1 MKIAHLSSAH
11 PRYDTRIFV
20 KECTSLAKNESY
32 EVNLII
38 ADGKGNERKNNVNI
52 YDVGKLKGRFSR
64 IFKTTKLVYEKA
76 LALNCDVYHFH
87 DPELIPIALKLKKKG
102 KKVIFDSHEDVP
114 KQLLGKPYLNKPILV
129 ILSKTFAVL
138 ENYACKKFDYIITA
152 TPFIREKFLKINK
165 NSIDVNNYP
174 IIGELA
180 KDIDWSKKT
189 KTVCYVGGIAKIR
202 GIIELVKAME
212 QTEDIRLNL
221 AGVFDNV
228 EVEKE
233 VKTFEGWKNVNELG
247 FLNREGVAKVMS
259 ESVAG
264 IVTLHPIVNYLDA
277 LPVKM
282 FEYMAAGI
290 PVVTSNIPLW
300 KEIVDGN
307 SCGLIVNPMNPT
319 EIGNAIN
326 FLISNPEKAEEM
338 GRNGQKAVLEKYN
351 WAVEEE
357 KLLKIYEEITT

>member
-11 PRYDTRIFV
+11 PRYDTRIFL

-38 ADGKGNERKNNVNI
+38 ADGNGNELKNNVNI
-52 YDVGKLKGRFSR
+52 YDVGKLPGRFSR

-76 LALNCDVYHFH
+76 LALDCDVYHFH

-102 KKVIFDSHEDVP
+102 KVVIFDSHEDVP
-114 KQLLGKPYLNKPILV
+114 KQLLGKPYLNKPVLV
-129 ILSKTFAVL
+129 VISKTFAIL
-138 ENYACKKFDYIITA
+138 ENYACKKFDYIIAA
-152 TPFIREKFLKINK
+152 TPFIKEKFLKINK
-165 NSIDVNNYP
+165 NSIDVNNFP
-174 IIGELA
+174 IIGELS

-202 GIIELVKAME
+202 GIREVVKAME
-212 QTEDIRLNL
+212 YTNEIRLNL
-221 AGVFDNV
+221 GGKFD
-228 EVEKE
+228 ELEIEKE
-233 VKTFEGWKNVNELG
+233 VKTYKGWENVNELG
-247 FLNREGVAKVMS
+247 FLNREGVAQVLG

-264 IVTLHPIVNYLDA
+264 IVTLHPVINYLDA

-290 PVVTSNIPLW
+290 PVITSNIPLW
-300 KEIVDGN
+300 KEIIEGN
-307 SCGLIVNPMNPT
+307 ECGISVNPLNPE
-319 EIGNAIN
+319 EIADAIK
-326 FLISNPEKAEEM
+326 FLMSNPERAEKM

-351 WAVEEE
+351 WAVEEQ
-357 KLLKIYEEITT
+357 KLLGVYSKI